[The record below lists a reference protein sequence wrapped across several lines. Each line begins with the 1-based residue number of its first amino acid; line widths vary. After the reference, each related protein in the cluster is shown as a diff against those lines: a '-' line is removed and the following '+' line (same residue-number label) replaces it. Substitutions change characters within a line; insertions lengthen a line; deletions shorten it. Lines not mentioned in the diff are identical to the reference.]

1 MTEFETLA
9 RKALETGQEMRKQQ
23 KLFFRELH
31 GSPAKR
37 KALDESRRLERLFD
51 KEAAT
56 AINAANGLEL

>member
-9 RKALETGQEMRKQQ
+9 RQALETGQEMRKQQ
-23 KLFFRELH
+23 MTFFRALH